1 MIVNAKERLL
11 NMVSIESKLDLIL
24 EQNECFSLK
33 DLKINGR
40 ELIELGFN
48 KGKEIGEILNYLLE
62 KVIENPDLNNKE
74 QLIKL
79 AKER

>member
-1 MIVNAKERLL
+1 M
-11 NMVSIESKLDLIL
+11 IL

-33 DLKINGR
+33 DLNINGN

-48 KGKEIGEILNYLLE
+48 KGKEIGEILNYLLD
-62 KVIENPDLNNKE
+62 KVMENSELNNKD